1 MRPRSGKK
9 AYFCPAC
16 GAADDGESD
25 DRNGAAAHK
34 RSETM
39 MRRFAFLLFSLA
51 LAACN
56 SGKETSTVEIEEPAS
71 GIYEYTP
78 APGQFINSSH
88 AGFPATPITTP
99 EEAAAYASQRLA
111 QNFYVSLGGW
121 GGYLIAEFD
130 RPVPNTGGYDLYVI
144 GNTFDGSSEPG
155 IVWVAQ
161 REQGAPGTWYQ
172 LRGSEYDNAETL
184 HDYEIT
190 YTAPAQ
196 SGEPVAW
203 SDNYGHTGTI
213 DRIGVHTQE
222 SYVPAWVASLTY
234 RGTRL
239 RENVHYDEASG
250 KYVMQAFAWGYA
262 DNYSSIDRLGTKNRF
277 RIADAVDE
285 RGEAVHLPQIDYIRI
300 QTGVNAK
307 AGNSVG
313 EISTEVCG
321 VGCFRTVTR
330 TE

>member
-1 MRPRSGKK
+1 M
-9 AYFCPAC
+9 
-16 GAADDGESD
+16 
-25 DRNGAAAHK
+25 K
-34 RSETM
+34 R
-39 MRRFAFLLFSLA
+39 FPLLFLLA

-56 SGKETSTVEIEEPAS
+56 TDKETSTVEIEDPAS
-71 GIYEYTP
+71 RIYEYTP
-78 APGQFINSSH
+78 APGQFINSPD
-88 AGFPATPITTP
+88 AGFPGTPITTP
-99 EEAAAYASQRLA
+99 GEAVAYASERLA
-111 QNFYVSLGGW
+111 EGLYVSLGGW
-121 GGYLIAEFD
+121 GGYLVAEFD
-130 RPVPNTGGYDLYVI
+130 EPVANTGGYDLYVI

-161 REQGAPGTWYQ
+161 RVQGAPGTWYQ

-196 SGEPVAW
+196 AGEAVAW
-203 SDNYGHTGTI
+203 SDNRGQQGTI
-213 DRIGVHTQE
+213 DRIGVHTRE

-239 RENVHYDEASG
+239 RDNVRYDEASG
-250 KYVMQAFAWGYA
+250 KYIMQPFSWGYA
-262 DNYSSIDRLGTKNRF
+262 DNYSMIDRLGMKNRF

-300 QTGVNAK
+300 QTGVNTK
-307 AGNSVG
+307 AGNNVG
-313 EISTEVCG
+313 AISTEVCG
-321 VGCFRTVTR
+321 VGCYRTVTR